1 MWLTEARIERGGH
14 AGGPAA
20 KTGGEVDVELA
31 EESMQGVSGF
41 LDGTDRPKAV
51 LRRSHGD

>member
-1 MWLTEARIERGGH
+1 MATVLTVARIERGGR

-41 LDGTDRPKAV
+41 LDGTDRKSV
-51 LRRSHGD
+51 V